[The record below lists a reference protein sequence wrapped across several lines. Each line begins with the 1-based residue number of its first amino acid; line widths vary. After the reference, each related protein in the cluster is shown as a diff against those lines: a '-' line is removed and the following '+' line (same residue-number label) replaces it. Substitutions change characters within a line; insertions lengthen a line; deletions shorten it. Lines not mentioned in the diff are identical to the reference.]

1 MSTTARLSSKT
12 ATPNARGSAPLEREG
27 QRQGVNSILE
37 RGNVIGELDGGD
49 VVGEV
54 DQQTGVFVVRASQAK
69 GVCNAKR
76 FLFHHVVD
84 ALAGQSGAHVLGR
97 FDR

>member
-1 MSTTARLSSKT
+1 M
-12 ATPNARGSAPLEREG
+12 
-27 QRQGVNSILE
+27 V
-37 RGNVIGELDGGD
+37 VELDGGD

-54 DQQTGVFVVRASQAK
+54 NQQTGVFVVRASQAK

-84 ALAGQSGAHVLGR
+84 ALTGQSGAHVLGNLTDETVGDDGDVLNACTPDGAR
-97 FDR
+97 A